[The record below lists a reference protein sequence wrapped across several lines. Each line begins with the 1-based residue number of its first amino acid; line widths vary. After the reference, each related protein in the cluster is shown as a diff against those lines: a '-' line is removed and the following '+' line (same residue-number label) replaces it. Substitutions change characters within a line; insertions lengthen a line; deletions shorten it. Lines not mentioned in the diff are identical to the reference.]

1 MTSNSIERAKLAI
14 NAKSDAD
21 FARWLGFATSVIA
34 GYRKRDAVP
43 LEQCIKIAE
52 QTGVSL
58 DWLILG
64 KGEMY
69 PENRAAQL
77 PADVKMLITGWQA
90 LNTEQK
96 TEILHAILTK
106 I

>member
-1 MTSNSIERAKLAI
+1 
-14 NAKSDAD
+14 
-21 FARWLGFATSVIA
+21 
-34 GYRKRDAVP
+34 
-43 LEQCIKIAE
+43 
-52 QTGVSL
+52 
-58 DWLILG
+58 
-64 KGEMY
+64 MY